1 MSKRRAAII
10 STVTPKEQAETFN
23 ISKYISLSSEG
34 TPVLN
39 AGVIDP
45 SCGYELYRNAET
57 MTEMPGYKW
66 QISSKIIP
74 GKKGNDDIFV
84 KFLIEHMGP
93 MTMVIFTNKNKTFM
107 EPMQRAVSLGA
118 KSVPPI
124 NPVINSEIAKTF
136 LLNVATTE
144 NCLSLEQRESIR
156 KFMKENN
163 STQYFWVVYPGMPTM
178 QDIETN
184 IGQFGP
190 LYSAQI
196 MFKEPASAAVEAV
209 EAVEAADTVEAAAAA
224 ADTVEAEAAD
234 TVRKPF
240 FRVKRTKGTKGGKSK
255 KVTKRRNKKDKRKT
269 RKYKK

>member
-10 STVTPKEQAETFN
+10 SKVTPKEQAETFD
-23 ISKYISLSSEG
+23 ISNYISFSSEG

-45 SCGYELYRNAET
+45 TCGYELYSNAET
-57 MTEMPGYKW
+57 MSEMPGYKW

-74 GKKGNDDIFV
+74 GKKGNDIFV

-93 MTMVIFTNKNKTFM
+93 MSMVIFTNKNKTFM

-118 KSVPPI
+118 KSTPQIDLVT
-124 NPVINSEIAKTF
+124 NSNIAKAF
-136 LLNVATTE
+136 LFNVATTE
-144 NCLSLEQRESIR
+144 NCLSPEQRESIR
-156 KFMKENN
+156 KFMEENN

-184 IGQFGP
+184 IGQFGS

-196 MFKEPASAAVEAV
+196 IFKEEATTTVEPDAAVVEPMSTEA
-209 EAVEAADTVEAAAAA
+209 
-224 ADTVEAEAAD
+224 
-234 TVRKPF
+234 RKPF
-240 FRVKRTKGTKGGKSK
+240 FRAKRTKGGKSK
-255 KVTKRRNKKDKRKT
+255 KGTKGRKNKRVKRKT

>member
-1 MSKRRAAII
+1 MSKRRASII
-10 STVTPKEQAETFN
+10 SKATPKEQAETFD
-23 ISKYISLSSEG
+23 ISNYISFSSEG

-45 SCGYELYRNAET
+45 TCGYELYSNAET

-74 GKKGNDDIFV
+74 GKKGNDIFV

-107 EPMQRAVSLGA
+107 EPMQRAISLGA
-118 KSVPPI
+118 KSAPQIDLVT
-124 NPVINSEIAKTF
+124 NSNIAKAF

-144 NCLSLEQRESIR
+144 NCLSPEQRASIR
-156 KFMKENN
+156 KFMEENN

-190 LYSAQI
+190 LYSVQI
-196 MFKEPASAAVEAV
+196 IFK
-209 EAVEAADTVEAAAAA
+209 DAAAA
-224 ADTVEAEAAD
+224 ADTMQVEAAAAESVEAAA
-234 TVRKPF
+234 VERKPF
-240 FRVKRTKGTKGGKSK
+240 FRVKRTKGGKSK
-255 KVTKRRNKKDKRKT
+255 RTKGTKGRKNKRGKGKT
-269 RKYKK
+269 RKYKNKK

>member
-10 STVTPKEQAETFN
+10 SKATPKEQAETFDIRN
-23 ISKYISLSSEG
+23 YISFSSEG

-45 SCGYELYRNAET
+45 TCGYELYSNAET

-107 EPMQRAVSLGA
+107 LPMQRAISLGA

-144 NCLSLEQRESIR
+144 NCLSLEQRAAIR

-163 STQYFWVVYPGMPTM
+163 STQYFWVVYPGMPTIE
-178 QDIETN
+178 DIKTN

-196 MFKEPASAAVEAV
+196 MFKEPASAA
-209 EAVEAADTVEAAAAA
+209 ADTVEAAAAA
-224 ADTVEAEAAD
+224 ADTVEAEAAAD